1 MNTPPHQILFT
12 GLCWA
17 ISYWEMNAA
26 TNLTDFDQ
34 KSGSLSLS
42 YQFINT
48 SNGTDLLY
56 QLHWSLLIKS
66 ISEEKYNF

>member
-34 KSGSLSLS
+34 KSGSLSQLPIHK
-42 YQFINT
+42 YQ
-48 SNGTDLLY
+48 
-56 QLHWSLLIKS
+56 
-66 ISEEKYNF
+66 